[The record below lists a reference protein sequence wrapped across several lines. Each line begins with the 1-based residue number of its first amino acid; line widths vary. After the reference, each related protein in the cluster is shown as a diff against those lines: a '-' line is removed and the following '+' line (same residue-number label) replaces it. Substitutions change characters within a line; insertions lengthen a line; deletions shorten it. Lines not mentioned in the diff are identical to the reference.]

1 MSEQIL
7 SVGSLVHYLKGR
19 LEGDAFLQNILVEG
33 EISNFSSYRSG
44 HWYFSIKDSAAQMRC
59 VMFSSANRQVKFA
72 PKDGD
77 QVLLRCHVA
86 VYEGRGE
93 MQLLVMAMKPIGQGE
108 LYLRFEA
115 LKKKL
120 EAQGLFEE
128 AHKKAIPAFPMRI
141 ALVTGKNT
149 AARADV
155 LNTLA
160 RRWPLAEI
168 GEYPVLV
175 QGNQSAEQ
183 MIKALSAA
191 DQAGF
196 DVILLVRGGG
206 SIEDLWSFNDEA
218 LAKTIYTLKTPLI
231 TGIGHEVDFTIA
243 DFAADLRAPT
253 PTAAAERCAP
263 DRLVVLRHLK
273 QLHARLKNAVHEQ
286 VEKKRIG
293 FDSLKETAVFMRPQ
307 RLYSEREF
315 HLHALK
321 ETFMRRIHM
330 RMITPAQKIRDAKAH
345 LHINS
350 ERITQ
355 QRQADLEKWRQRL
368 QYTMEQQ
375 TATARNRLSKMAALL
390 EAYSPLHILKRG
402 YAIASIK
409 KSVIRSVAQTR
420 IGEKMSVR
428 LQDGILKV
436 QVNDIKKESM
446 YGEEGKDV

>member
-44 HWYFSIKDSAAQMRC
+44 HWYFSIKDSDAQMRC

-196 DVILLVRGGG
+196 DVILL
-206 SIEDLWSFNDEA
+206 EDLWSFNDEA
-218 LAKTIYTLKTPLI
+218 LAKTIYALKTPLI

-273 QLHARLKNAVHEQ
+273 QLHARLKNAMHEQ

-345 LHINS
+345 LRVNS

-375 TATARNRLSKMAALL
+375 TVTARNRLSKMAALL

-409 KSVIRSVAQTR
+409 KSVIRSVDQTR

-428 LQDGILKV
+428 LQDGVLKV

-446 YGEEGKDV
+446 YGEERKDV